1 MNRIII
7 LFVVLLSALTMQ
19 AQRSSYIWYFGRNA
33 GLDFNNTQ
41 SATSSTSQIINDV
54 PTHLTGPIYTNEGCF
69 TYSDRITGQVLI
81 SSDGMNVYNKNN
93 VLMPNGT
100 GLRGNPSS
108 TSSGIIVPYPGKK
121 NTFLIFTVSATT
133 EGNKY
138 GINYSVVDMLLDS
151 GLGDVVASQKNIN
164 LPLNS
169 SGYNNADAAENI
181 SAVQHANGVDY
192 WLLTRF
198 RDVILVWEIT
208 SSGISSTPSIYKTSH
223 KIGVHPYPIGGGIG
237 YLKFNSD
244 GSKFIHVD
252 HSAYNRSWFTI
263 ADFNRTTGV
272 VSNIKERDIENEYGA
287 AYALEFSNNSEYL
300 YVATIES
307 TPAKNGLYV
316 SKMSDI
322 ENLSQTPIPATKLN
336 DVISCIQ
343 MGADRRIYGI
353 ANGLR
358 NLYIIAN
365 PDEGDTQVS
374 ILTNYLNTG
383 TMGRLGL
390 PVFAISF
397 FKTLPIMAK
406 DPICVGISNTYRI
419 TISLSGIARLV
430 DLTWDFDDG
439 TVITQ
444 NIPSG
449 SSSTSTFHY
458 THTYTTNGTY
468 TLTVSPSIDDGDGQ
482 IYTDPDKISK
492 RIITVS
498 DCSVITNP
506 MIRTNIIKEKQ

>member
-54 PTHLTGPIYTNEGCF
+54 PTPLTGPIYTNEGCF

-198 RDVILVWEIT
+198 RDVILV
-208 SSGISSTPSIYKTSH
+208 GRLH
-223 KIGVHPYPIGGGIG
+223 
-237 YLKFNSD
+237 L
-244 GSKFIHVD
+244 
-252 HSAYNRSWFTI
+252 
-263 ADFNRTTGV
+263 
-272 VSNIKERDIENEYGA
+272 
-287 AYALEFSNNSEYL
+287 LEFL
-300 YVATIES
+300 LLHQFI
-307 TPAKNGLYV
+307 K
-316 SKMSDI
+316 
-322 ENLSQTPIPATKLN
+322 Q
-336 DVISCIQ
+336 VI
-343 MGADRRIYGI
+343 R
-353 ANGLR
+353 
-358 NLYIIAN
+358 
-365 PDEGDTQVS
+365 
-374 ILTNYLNTG
+374 
-383 TMGRLGL
+383 
-390 PVFAISF
+390 
-397 FKTLPIMAK
+397 
-406 DPICVGISNTYRI
+406 
-419 TISLSGIARLV
+419 
-430 DLTWDFDDG
+430 
-439 TVITQ
+439 
-444 NIPSG
+444 
-449 SSSTSTFHY
+449 
-458 THTYTTNGTY
+458 
-468 TLTVSPSIDDGDGQ
+468 
-482 IYTDPDKISK
+482 
-492 RIITVS
+492 
-498 DCSVITNP
+498 
-506 MIRTNIIKEKQ
+506 

>member
-1 MNRIII
+1 M
-7 LFVVLLSALTMQ
+7 
-19 AQRSSYIWYFGRNA
+19 
-33 GLDFNNTQ
+33 
-41 SATSSTSQIINDV
+41 
-54 PTHLTGPIYTNEGCF
+54 
-69 TYSDRITGQVLI
+69 
-81 SSDGMNVYNKNN
+81 
-93 VLMPNGT
+93 
-100 GLRGNPSS
+100 
-108 TSSGIIVPYPGKK
+108 
-121 NTFLIFTVSATT
+121 
-133 EGNKY
+133 
-138 GINYSVVDMLLDS
+138 
-151 GLGDVVASQKNIN
+151 
-164 LPLNS
+164 
-169 SGYNNADAAENI
+169 
-181 SAVQHANGVDY
+181 
-192 WLLTRF
+192 
-198 RDVILVWEIT
+198 
-208 SSGISSTPSIYKTSH
+208 
-223 KIGVHPYPIGGGIG
+223 
-237 YLKFNSD
+237 KFNSD

-316 SKMSDI
+316 SKMSDV

-458 THTYTTNGTY
+458 THTLIRSVNG
-468 TLTVSPSIDDGDGQ
+468 
-482 IYTDPDKISK
+482 
-492 RIITVS
+492 
-498 DCSVITNP
+498 
-506 MIRTNIIKEKQ
+506 